1 VVWCGVVWCGVVWC
15 GVVWCGVV
23 WCGVVVVEREKAASL
38 LAAAAKK
45 VADETKRLTE
55 IRGGG
60 PLRPAWLEGALRK
73 GGVLAEGESL

>member
-1 VVWCGVVWCGVVWC
+1 MT
-15 GVVWCGVV
+15 
-23 WCGVVVVEREKAASL
+23 AQTL
-38 LAAAAKK
+38 LLRNAELLCTMNP
-45 VADETKRLTE
+45 ADNAGETARAGDNAGAE